1 MDQTMIELLAEHP
14 ILLLFVVAG
23 LGYAL
28 GQIRVKGVRL
38 GVAAVLFVGLGIGA
52 LDPRLTLPP
61 IIFELGLVI
70 FVYSIGISSGAGFF
84 ASLRGQ
90 GLRNNL
96 FILLMLILAALL
108 TAVAHHLLSLRAT
121 VSAGLFAG
129 SFTNTPALASVL
141 ESIATA
147 APPALRDAMLTE
159 PVVGYSVAYPM
170 GVIGMILAVLLLQ
183 TIWKIDYV
191 AEARALRSLHLVEQ
205 ELYNRTILVT
215 QAGATAVPLRD
226 LRHQYSWD
234 VVFGRIKRGDE
245 ISLATGD
252 TRLQS
257 GDLISIVGAPEDVDA
272 LIPAIGEL
280 TDEHLELDR
289 SLYDYRRMFVSNPA
303 IAGRSLAELRLPQ
316 RYGALVTRVRRGDI
330 DLLAHGDLV
339 LELGDRV
346 RVLSRRKDL
355 SELSHLFGDSYKDLS
370 EVNLISLGVGLA
382 LGLLLGSVP
391 IPLPGGITFKLGA
404 AGGPLIVGLI
414 LGALRRTGPIVWTLP
429 YSANLTLRQIGLI
442 FLLAGIG
449 LRSGYTFLTTFA
461 ASGGFAL
468 FLAGAV
474 ITVTIALL
482 TLIIGY
488 KLLHI
493 PFALLVGM
501 LSALQTQPAVLSFG
515 QDQAGNDLPNVGYA
529 LVFPVATISKI
540 LFAQL
545 LLTLLS

>member
-1 MDQTMIELLAEHP
+1 MDQKMIDLLAEHP

-28 GQIRVKGVRL
+28 GQVKVKGVRL
-38 GVAAVLFVGLGIGA
+38 GVAAVLFVGLAIGA
-52 LDPRLTLPP
+52 LDPRLNLPP
-61 IIFELGLVI
+61 VVFEIGLVI
-70 FVYSIGISSGAGFF
+70 FVYSIGISSGATFF
-84 ASLRGQ
+84 ASLKGK
-90 GLRNNL
+90 GLRDNL
-96 FILLMLILAALL
+96 FIALMLTLALGL
-108 TAVAHHLLSLRAT
+108 TAVIHHLLGLQAT

-129 SFTNTPALASVL
+129 SLTNTPALAGVL
-141 ESIATA
+141 ESVAATA
-147 APPALRDAMLTE
+147 PAELLDTIITE

-183 TIWKIDYV
+183 KVWKIDYV

-205 ELYNRTILVT
+205 ELYNQTILVT
-215 QAGATAVPLRD
+215 QVGATAVTLRD
-226 LRHQYSWD
+226 LRQQYNWD

-245 ISLATGD
+245 ITLATGD
-252 TRLQS
+252 VQLQL
-257 GDLISIVGAPEDVDA
+257 GDLISIIGAPEDVDA

-280 TDEHLELDR
+280 TDQHLEMDR

-316 RYGALVTRVRRGDI
+316 KYGALVTRVRRGDI

-355 SELSHLFGDSYKDLS
+355 SELSHLFGDSYKELS
-370 EVNLISLGVGLA
+370 EVNLLSLGLGLT
-382 LGLLLGSVP
+382 LGLLLGSIA
-391 IPLPGGITFKLGA
+391 IPLPGDITFKLGL

-429 YSANLTLRQIGLI
+429 YSANLTLRQIGLT

-449 LRSGYTFLTTFA
+449 LRSGYTFVTTFA
-461 ASGGFAL
+461 ASGGFSL
-468 FLAGAV
+468 FLAGTA
-474 ITVTIALL
+474 ITVTVALV
-482 TLIIGY
+482 TLVVGY
-488 KLLHI
+488 KLLKI

-501 LSALQTQPAVLSFG
+501 LSGLQTQPAVLSFG
-515 QDQAGNDLPNVGYA
+515 QDQAGNDLPNAGYA
-529 LVFPVATISKI
+529 LVFPVATIIKI
-540 LFAQL
+540 LYAQL

>member
-1 MDQTMIELLAEHP
+1 MIDLLAEHP

-28 GQIRVKGVRL
+28 GHVKVKGVRL
-38 GVAAVLFVGLGIGA
+38 GVAAVLFVGLAVGA
-52 LDPRLTLPP
+52 LDPRLALPP
-61 IIFELGLVI
+61 VIFEIGLVI

-84 ASLRGQ
+84 ASLKGE

-96 FILLMLILAALL
+96 FILVMLALGALL
-108 TAVAHHLLSLRAT
+108 TAVAHYLFNLRAT
-121 VSAGLFAG
+121 VSAGLYAG
-129 SFTNTPALASVL
+129 SFTNTPALAGVL
-141 ESIATA
+141 ESVVATA
-147 APPALRDAMLTE
+147 PADLLEAMLTE

-183 TIWKIDYV
+183 TVWKIDYV

-226 LRHQYSWD
+226 LRHQYNWD
-234 VVFGRIKRGDE
+234 VVFGRIKRGAE
-245 ISLATGD
+245 TTLATGD
-252 TRLQS
+252 VQLQL
-257 GDLISIVGAPEDVDA
+257 GDLISIIGAPEDVDA
-272 LIPAIGEL
+272 LIPIIGEL
-280 TDEHLELDR
+280 TDEHLEMDR
-289 SLYDYRRMFVSNPA
+289 SLYDYRRIFVSNPA
-303 IAGRSLAELRLPQ
+303 VAGRSLADLRLPQ
-316 RYGALVTRVRRGDI
+316 TYGALVTRVRRGDI

-346 RVLSRRKDL
+346 RVVSRRKDL
-355 SELSHLFGDSYKDLS
+355 SELTHLFGDSYKELS
-370 EVNLISLGVGLA
+370 EVNLLSLGIGLA
-382 LGLLLGSVP
+382 LGLLLGAVA
-391 IPLPGGITFKLGA
+391 IPLPGGITFKLGV

-414 LGALRRTGPIVWTLP
+414 LGALRRTGPVVWTLP

-449 LRSGYTFLTTFA
+449 LRSGYTFFTTFA
-461 ASGGFAL
+461 ASGGFSL
-468 FLAGAV
+468 FLAGTV

-488 KLLHI
+488 KLLKI

-540 LFAQL
+540 LLAQL

>member
-1 MDQTMIELLAEHP
+1 MIDLLAEHP

-28 GQIRVKGVRL
+28 GHVKVKGVRL
-38 GVAAVLFVGLGIGA
+38 GVAAVLFVGLAVGA
-52 LDPRLTLPP
+52 LDPRLALPP
-61 IIFELGLVI
+61 VIFEIGLVI

-84 ASLRGQ
+84 ASLKGE

-96 FILLMLILAALL
+96 FILVMLALGALL
-108 TAVAHHLLSLRAT
+108 TAVAHYLFNLRAT
-121 VSAGLFAG
+121 VSAGLYAG
-129 SFTNTPALASVL
+129 SFTNTPALAGVL
-141 ESIATA
+141 ESVVATA
-147 APPALRDAMLTE
+147 PADLLEAMLTE

-170 GVIGMILAVLLLQ
+170 GVIGMILSVLLLQ
-183 TIWKIDYV
+183 TVWKIDYV

-226 LRHQYSWD
+226 LRHQYNWD
-234 VVFGRIKRGDE
+234 VVFGRIKRGAE
-245 ISLATGD
+245 TTLATGD
-252 TRLQS
+252 VQLRL
-257 GDLISIVGAPEDVDA
+257 GDLISIIGAPEDVDA
-272 LIPAIGEL
+272 LIPIIGEL
-280 TDEHLELDR
+280 TDEHLEMDR
-289 SLYDYRRMFVSNPA
+289 SLYDYRRIFVSNPA
-303 IAGRSLAELRLPQ
+303 VAGRSLADLRLPQ
-316 RYGALVTRVRRGDI
+316 TYGALVTRVRRGDI

-346 RVLSRRKDL
+346 RVVSRRKDL
-355 SELSHLFGDSYKDLS
+355 SELTHLFGDSYKELS
-370 EVNLISLGVGLA
+370 EVNLLSLGIGLA
-382 LGLLLGSVP
+382 LGLLLGAVA
-391 IPLPGGITFKLGA
+391 IPLPGGITFKLGV

-414 LGALRRTGPIVWTLP
+414 LGALRRTGPVVWTLP

-449 LRSGYTFLTTFA
+449 LRSGYTFFTTFA
-461 ASGGFAL
+461 ASGGFSL
-468 FLAGAV
+468 FLAGTV

-488 KLLHI
+488 KLLKI